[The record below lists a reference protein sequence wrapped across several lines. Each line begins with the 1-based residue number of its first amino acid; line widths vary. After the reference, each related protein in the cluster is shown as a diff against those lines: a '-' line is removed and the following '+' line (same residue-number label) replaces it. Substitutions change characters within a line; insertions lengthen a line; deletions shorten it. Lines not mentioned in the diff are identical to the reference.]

1 MAPCCSSGRYARDV
15 SGSLLAF
22 EGELKLL
29 HVQREVEWD
38 LDRNLAGVLAVVDV
52 HVGLQLKAIPDDLL
66 AALRE

>member
-1 MAPCCSSGRYARDV
+1 M